1 VKTEKFKLE
10 YTKDEIEDEL
20 RDLLG
25 DEELKL
31 LFRMQ
36 RKHEKYLAFLDILNK
51 IQEKKEG

>member
-1 VKTEKFKLE
+1 MKTEKFKLE